1 VRANA
6 NRQQA
11 TGNRQQGT
19 GTERA
24 RFPVACFRLPVACC
38 LFAGGRP
45 RRWLIGAALSAL
57 LCLPSRA
64 SGDGFDWIGKVELHA
79 DGLRS
84 KDPEQRLEAV
94 RRLGKSEVRWAR
106 PHLLRALRDPDIRV
120 AGAAGKILAR
130 GKVVQA
136 VPIVIPW
143 LSSTSVEAQQAAA
156 EILGEVGDPRAI
168 PQLVRSIGNQDPQ
181 VRVRVVN
188 ALGRIG
194 TAAVVVPLI
203 DRLDD
208 DKAEVR
214 LAAVEQLMS
223 TRDRR
228 AVIPLVGL
236 FTEPSVEVRVAA
248 ITAVGRLGD
257 RAALPALLRLL
268 RDPNEQIK
276 KSAVTALGN
285 LEAAEATDTLIQ
297 MLQTGSDS
305 FRAEV
310 AFALG
315 HIARSPSAGE
325 RGREALHTLVEALAH
340 GQLRAAATEALT
352 AAGRTAVPALIA
364 HLQGKLDGDPA
375 TVVALLRDI
384 GDSRAT
390 PALVNELDRGRL
402 SRELVL
408 DALRVMGDSRA
419 LVPVLGLVSD
429 KDPSVRLAAMKAL
442 RPLIGKGSRAADVLG
457 DLLDDPELEV
467 RILAAEYLGIMSAEV
482 AIPRLLDIAASTS
495 AEIRLRAAAVS
506 ALGDIGHRSAT
517 RQLLAILREGPAGL
531 QHAAANS
538 LIYIQDPAAVGP
550 LLDLIERSPAS
561 ARASVVRTLGG
572 VLRDRRSD
580 RARGDL
586 EELAVEG
593 ALDVS
598 LSAVAA
604 LGAMADPASR
614 ETLVQLTRAGQID
627 RRRSAVEALGNLAG
641 LAVDQDM
648 LSLMLDQVRSTDD
661 RVAAAAAWSLG
672 KWRSASARPVLL
684 RACRR
689 RGFATPINASAAF
702 ALLADRSDARAV
714 VELLG
719 HRSRLVRT
727 NALFA
732 AGRLRLVDARA
743 RAVRLIDGDPSW
755 LVRQAAARALGR
767 IGGATA
773 ALRKASQ
780 RDPREEV
787 RAAAQASLSAP
798 FQAPARSDWREFY
811 FVDPTSG
818 DEPVEQEPYFVAAAD
833 GLVTALYTDARGVA
847 VEERFP
853 AGPYLIASAMEEKEF

>member
-1 VRANA
+1 MVAIA
-6 NRQQA
+6 LGA
-11 TGNRQQGT
+11 GI
-19 GTERA
+19 A
-24 RFPVACFRLPVACC
+24 PVS
-38 LFAGGRP
+38 AG
-45 RRWLIGAALSAL
+45 
-57 LCLPSRA
+57 
-64 SGDGFDWIGKVELHA
+64 GFDWVGKVELHA
-79 DGLRS
+79 DGLKS

-130 GKVVQA
+130 GKA
-136 VPIVIPW
+136 LEAAPIVIPW

-156 EILGEVGDPRAI
+156 EILGELGDPRAI

-214 LAAVEQLMS
+214 LAAVEQLMNS
-223 TRDRR
+223 RDRR

-276 KSAVTALGN
+276 KAAVTALGN

-297 MLQTGSDS
+297 LLQTGSDS

-315 HIARSPSAGE
+315 HIARSPAAGE
-325 RGREALHTLVEALAH
+325 RGRDALHTLVEALAN
-340 GQLRAAATEALT
+340 GQLRAAATEALA
-352 AAGRTAVPALIA
+352 AAGRTAVPALIS

-375 TVVALLRDI
+375 TVVVLLRDI
-384 GDSRAT
+384 GDPRAT
-390 PALVNELDRGRL
+390 PALVSELDRGRI
-402 SRELVL
+402 SRAQVL
-408 DALRVMGDSRA
+408 DALRVLGDSRA
-419 LVPVLGLVSD
+419 LVPVLGLVED
-429 KDPSVRLAAMKAL
+429 KDPSVRLAAMRAL
-442 RPLIGKGSRAADVLG
+442 RPLIGRGSRAADVLG
-457 DLLDDPELEV
+457 DLLDDPELEMRV
-467 RILAAEYLGIMSAEV
+467 LAAEYLGLMAAEV
-482 AIPRLLDIAASTS
+482 AIPSLLEIAASGS
-495 AEIRLRAAAVS
+495 QEIRLRTAAVA
-506 ALGDIGHRSAT
+506 ALGDIGNPKAT
-517 RQLLAILREGPAGL
+517 RALLAILRDGPATL
-531 QHAAANS
+531 QPAAANS

-550 LLDLIERSPAS
+550 LLEMAEESPAS
-561 ARASVVRTLGG
+561 SRAAVVRTLGG
-572 VLRDRRSD
+572 VLRDRRNA
-580 RARGDL
+580 RARRAL

-604 LGAMADPASR
+604 LGAMADPDSR
-614 ETLVQLTRAGQID
+614 ETLVQLARAGQID
-627 RRRSAVEALGNLAG
+627 RRRAAIEALGNLSG
-641 LAVDQDM
+641 SGEGM
-648 LSLMLDQVRSTDD
+648 LSFMLDQLRSTDD

-672 KWRSASARPVLL
+672 KWKAPGARPVLL

-702 ALLADRSDARAV
+702 ARLADRNDARAV
-714 VELLG
+714 LDLLH
-719 HRSRLVRT
+719 HRSRLVRV
-727 NALFA
+727 NAVFA
-732 AGRLRLVDARA
+732 AGRLRMTDART
-743 RAVRLIDGDPSW
+743 RLIKLADGDPSW
-755 LVRQAAARALGR
+755 LVRQAAVRALGR
-767 IGGATA
+767 IGGGA
-773 ALRKASQ
+773 AVLRKASQ
-780 RDPREEV
+780 SDPREEV
-787 RAAAQASLSAP
+787 RVAARASLAAA
-798 FQAPARSDWREFY
+798 FQPPARSDWREFH

-818 DEPVEQEPYFVAAAD
+818 DRPVEQEPYFVSASD
-833 GLVTALYTDARGVA
+833 GLVTAIYTDARGVA
-847 VEERFP
+847 LEERFP
-853 AGPYLIASAMEEKEF
+853 AGPYIIASAAEEKEH

>member
-1 VRANA
+1 M
-6 NRQQA
+6 
-11 TGNRQQGT
+11 
-19 GTERA
+19 
-24 RFPVACFRLPVACC
+24 
-38 LFAGGRP
+38 
-45 RRWLIGAALSAL
+45 IGVGVAALSAL
-57 LCLPSRA
+57 SLLPGRA
-64 SGDGFDWIGKVELHA
+64 SHADGFDWIGKVELHA

-214 LAAVEQLMS
+214 LAAVEQLMN

-375 TVVALLRDI
+375 TVVVLLRDI
-384 GDSRAT
+384 GDARAT

-457 DLLDDPELEV
+457 DLLDDPELEI

-495 AEIRLRAAAVS
+495 AELRLRAAAVS

-517 RQLLAILREGPAGL
+517 RQLLAILRDGPAGL

-550 LLDLIERSPAS
+550 LLDLIERAPAS

-614 ETLVQLTRAGQID
+614 ETLVQLTRAGQIRSPPLGGRGAGQPGRPGGRPGHAVAHARPGAID
-627 RRRSAVEALGNLAG
+627 RRPRRGGRGLVAGQVALRERAAGAAARVPSARVRHADQRVGRVRATGRPDRRARRRRAARAPQPAGAHQRAVRRRPPAPHRGPHPRPAGSSTAIPAGWCVRRRHARSGASAAPPRRCARPRSATRARRCARPRARRWPGRSRRPRAATGASSTSWTRPAATSRSSRSRTSSPPPTAWSPRSTPTRAASPSRSASRPGPTSSLPRWRRRS
-641 LAVDQDM
+641 
-648 LSLMLDQVRSTDD
+648 S
-661 RVAAAAAWSLG
+661 
-672 KWRSASARPVLL
+672 
-684 RACRR
+684 RR
-689 RGFATPINASAAF
+689 RPG
-702 ALLADRSDARAV
+702 
-714 VELLG
+714 G
-719 HRSRLVRT
+719 CRSRRPRSR
-727 NALFA
+727 A
-732 AGRLRLVDARA
+732 ASPRAGGGR
-743 RAVRLIDGDPSW
+743 GT
-755 LVRQAAARALGR
+755 
-767 IGGATA
+767 GAT
-773 ALRKASQ
+773 
-780 RDPREEV
+780 
-787 RAAAQASLSAP
+787 
-798 FQAPARSDWREFY
+798 
-811 FVDPTSG
+811 
-818 DEPVEQEPYFVAAAD
+818 
-833 GLVTALYTDARGVA
+833 
-847 VEERFP
+847 
-853 AGPYLIASAMEEKEF
+853 

>member
-1 VRANA
+1 MRAKRRALYWVAVRGGL
-6 NRQQA
+6 NRQRTA
-11 TGNRQQGT
+11 GH
-19 GTERA
+19 RA
-24 RFPVACFRLPVACC
+24 AAAAGILLALAWPLAA
-38 LFAGGRP
+38 AGG
-45 RRWLIGAALSAL
+45 
-57 LCLPSRA
+57 
-64 SGDGFDWIGKVELHA
+64 GFDWIGKVELYA

-94 RRLGKSEVRWAR
+94 RRLGKSEVSWAR

-130 GKVVQA
+130 GKVVEA
-136 VPIVIPW
+136 VPVVIPW

-156 EILGEVGDPRAI
+156 EILGEIGDPRAI

-181 VRVRVVN
+181 VRVRVVT

-214 LAAVEQLMS
+214 LAAVEQLMN

-236 FTEPSVEVRVAA
+236 FTEPSIEVRVAA
-248 ITAVGRLGD
+248 VTAVGRLGD

-276 KSAVTALGN
+276 KAAVTALGN

-297 MLQTGSDS
+297 LLQTGSDS

-315 HIARSPSAGE
+315 HIARSSSAGDS
-325 RGREALHTLVEALAH
+325 GREALHTLVEALAN

-384 GDSRAT
+384 GDPRAA

-408 DALRVMGDSRA
+408 DALRVLGDQRA

-429 KDPSVRLAAMKAL
+429 KDPSVRLAAMRAL

-457 DLLDDPELEV
+457 DLLDDPELEIRV
-467 RILAAEYLGIMSAEV
+467 LAAEYLGMMSAEV
-482 AIPRLLDIAASTS
+482 AIPRLLEIARSGS

-517 RQLLAILREGPAGL
+517 RALLAILQGGPPAL
-531 QHAAANS
+531 RHAAANS
-538 LIYIQDPAAVGP
+538 LIYIHDPDAIEP
-550 LLDLIERSPAS
+550 LLDMVD
-561 ARASVVRTLGG
+561 RAPPSWRAVVVRTLGG
-572 VLRDRRSD
+572 VLRDHRD
-580 RARGDL
+580 GRARRAL
-586 EELAVEG
+586 EELAG
-593 ALDVS
+593 GGPLDVS

-604 LGAMADPASR
+604 LGAMADPSSR
-614 ETLVQLTRAGQID
+614 AGLALLARSGQID
-627 RRRSAVEALGNLAG
+627 RRRAAVEALGDLPSAAG
-641 LAVDQDM
+641 DEDM

-661 RVAAAAAWSLG
+661 RIAAAAAWSLG
-672 KWRSASARPVLL
+672 KWRAASARPVLL

-702 ALLADRSDARAV
+702 AELADRSDARAV
-714 VELLG
+714 IELLH
-719 HRSRLVRT
+719 HRSRLVRA
-727 NALFA
+727 NAA
-732 AGRLRLVDARA
+732 AAAARLRLAEARG
-743 RAVRLIDGDPSW
+743 RLLVLIDGDPSW

-767 IGGATA
+767 IGGGAA

-780 RDPREEV
+780 RDSREEV
-787 RAAAQASLSAP
+787 RVAARSALAAP
-798 FQAPARSDWREFY
+798 FQPPPRRDWREFY

-818 DEPVEQEPYFVAAAD
+818 DAPVEQEPYFIAAAD

-853 AGPYLIASAMEEKEF
+853 AGAYVIASAMEEKEY